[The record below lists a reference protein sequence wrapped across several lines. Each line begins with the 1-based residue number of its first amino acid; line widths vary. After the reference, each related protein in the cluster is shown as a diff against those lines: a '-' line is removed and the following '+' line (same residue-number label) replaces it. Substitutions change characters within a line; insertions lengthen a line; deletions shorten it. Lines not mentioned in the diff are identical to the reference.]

1 MHIFSIVS
9 SVLCDCG
16 DDCAVDGACDAIFLA
31 GNRLWM
37 IDAVALYRIF
47 LELLVHPH
55 VSGDNQLGS
64 RVGSFI
70 TAVVLEL
77 KEEAKGR
84 KEA

>member
-1 MHIFSIVS
+1 MYILFIIWSL
-9 SVLCDCG
+9 LCDCG
-16 DDCAVDGACDAIFLA
+16 DDCAVDCVCEEIFQA

-37 IDAVALYRIF
+37 LDAVALYRTV
-47 LELLVHPH
+47 LELHPH
-55 VSGDNQLGS
+55 VSGDNQVGS

-70 TAVVLEL
+70 VAVVLEL